1 MIHKGLR
8 SEINQLKIRCINR
21 GEGCEWTGE
30 LGTLKT
36 HLENESCTF
45 GFVFIVK
52 CPNKCKD
59 FFTGE
64 TTVVRHIS
72 DLNKHLSR
80 DCYLRPYQCEFCGL
94 KDTYEAITGVGK
106 SIPICQHS
114 NDYFGHQAKCPEAP
128 LFCPNKCGSK
138 GIKRK
143 DMENHRSKCPQE
155 PVECPFA
162 EAGCKSNLRRHQL
175 EDHMTSS
182 QQQHLMM
189 VMKDYNKTKNE
200 LHEVKKRLHKVET
213 ELVETKHKLLTTCT
227 SKLSL
232 ANDSVVFDEWA

>member
-1 MIHKGLR
+1 
-8 SEINQLKIRCINR
+8 
-21 GEGCEWTGE
+21 
-30 LGTLKT
+30 
-36 HLENESCTF
+36 
-45 GFVFIVK
+45 
-52 CPNKCKD
+52 
-59 FFTGE
+59 
-64 TTVVRHIS
+64 
-72 DLNKHLSR
+72 
-80 DCYLRPYQCEFCGL
+80 
-94 KDTYEAITGVGK
+94 
-106 SIPICQHS
+106 
-114 NDYFGHQAKCPEAP
+114 
-128 LFCPNKCGSK
+128 
-138 GIKRK
+138 
-143 DMENHRSKCPQE
+143 MENHRSKCPQE